1 MRRSLLA
8 AVSASAIALS
18 AAPGAAFADDE
29 IDDERTAPQRTSD
42 AGDGG
47 GPDNIVITSDGRVVL
62 ETAGPAVIL
71 DSDNDVTIE
80 SGGEV
85 SIDNVDGAIGV
96 EIQGGNEGDF
106 THAGAITLLED
117 YTPSDSGTDDLAD
130 RDGDGDADDP
140 DREADGEFSQDADK
154 TGVLVSGTDVFLGNI
169 ITESGSLIRVYGD
182 TSYGVRVQAPVD
194 GDLSFGGDIEMR
206 GDDSRAVSIE
216 NEVTGDVTVA
226 GRITMASPGGT
237 AVAIEGDING
247 STLFGGSVLNT
258 GYRLSQRS
266 LAGVFQTLDQGDDDL
281 SGGAAVLIEGS
292 LRDGVFVLG
301 AAEDGSQGG
310 ARIRQSGDAP
320 GFVVRPGETASEDL
334 TIGRAVVPAGFD
346 ADRSEDEDETLDHAI
361 VNEGAIEADGIFDG
375 RDATAVLIAGRDVN
389 GTLRA
394 VILEGGFL
402 NDGVIRSDAYDGDSV
417 AMRFGAGA
425 QADEVRNTD
434 IIVAQGLRGFEE
446 DGFADDAHNTATA
459 TAVIIDAGAEIG
471 ALINEGRIVAD
482 LVEDGA
488 AATAVKVSGDGLERI
503 ENSGDISAGVTAP
516 DEGVLDKITLV
527 AIDASDMTGGLT
539 VRQFDADLDDDASPV
554 IDGDILFGSGDD
566 VLRLEAGAINGD
578 VFFGDGADTLFLRGA
593 DLTGEIGDSDG
604 QLTID
609 AEDATL
615 TISTGEQLTLSN
627 ARFGEGATLD
637 LTVDGAERDTAFL
650 IATDTVSFEEGSELQ
665 VSLTELIGENGV
677 FSLIDAGALSFEDE
691 DAILETTGAPYLY
704 EATIERDPSDA
715 GALRLTLRR
724 KNAGELGMNANQA
737 GTYADTLAMFDE
749 VEALG
754 AAFAAIRTREDFF
767 SAYDQLLPEYS
778 ASAIQ
783 FAIAANDAAQGALA
797 ARLRNAR
804 LAPDELAGLWV
815 QEFGYFADRSETAFG
830 PGYRGEGVGL
840 AIGLDQPMGPFYA
853 VGVNV
858 AAAASEVEEIN
869 GFDEPMVAITGQ
881 LGAYAA
887 MDMGGI
893 DISTSLALG
902 YDSFE
907 SERRILIGDFS
918 AVNTA
923 DWSGWHVA
931 ASASAGRDF
940 TLGKWVVRPEAA
952 LSYLALFESGYE
964 EEAIDGAE
972 ELALIVDDRESTAI
986 TAAATLEV
994 ARRFGTDISWWLPH
1008 ARIGYRGDF
1017 SDGENETTARFNGPG
1032 DSFTLRSTELSGSGV
1047 LAGFGL
1053 SAGSNYSTFTF
1064 AYDADIREDFIR
1076 HVARLVVRITF

>member
-18 AAPGAAFADDE
+18 VAPGAAIADDE
-29 IDDERTAPQRTSD
+29 IDDERTEQQRTSD
-42 AGDGG
+42 AGEGG
-47 GPDNIVITSDGRVVL
+47 GPDNIVITSNGRVVL
-62 ETAGPAVIL
+62 ETAGPAVVM

-80 SGGEV
+80 SGGEI
-85 SIDNVDGAIGV
+85 SIDDVDGAVGV
-96 EIQGGNEGDF
+96 EIQGGSEGDF
-106 THAGAITLLED
+106 THAGTIALLED

-169 ITESGSLIRVYGD
+169 VTESGSLIRVYGD
-182 TSYGVRVQAPVD
+182 TSYGVRVQAPVE
-194 GDLSFGGDIEMR
+194 GDLSFGGNVDMR
-206 GDDSRAVSIE
+206 GDDSRAVSVE

-226 GRITMASPGGT
+226 GRITMASPGGS
-237 AVAIEGDING
+237 AVAIEGDVNG
-247 STLFGGSVLNT
+247 STLFGGNILNT
-258 GYRLSQRS
+258 GYRISNRS
-266 LAGVFQTLDQGDDDL
+266 FASVFQTLDQDDDDL

-292 LRDGVFVLG
+292 LRDGVFILG
-301 AAEDGSQGG
+301 AAEDGSQSG
-310 ARIRQSGDAP
+310 ARIRQAGDAP
-320 GFVVRPGETASEDL
+320 GFLVRPDEAASENM

-346 ADRSEDEDETLDHAI
+346 ADRSEDEDEALDHAI
-361 VNEGAIEADGIFDG
+361 VNEGAIDADGVFDG
-375 RDATAVLIAGRDVN
+375 RDATAVLIAGRDVS

-394 VILEGGFL
+394 VVLEGGFL
-402 NDGVIRSDAYDGDSV
+402 NAGAIRSDAYDGDAV
-417 AMRFGAGA
+417 ALRFGEGA
-425 QADEVRNTD
+425 QAAEVRNTNL
-434 IIVAQGLRGFEE
+434 IGARGLRGFEE
-446 DGFADDAHNTATA
+446 DGFADDAFETATA
-459 TAVIIDAGAEIG
+459 TAIVIDAGAEIG
-471 ALINEGRIVAD
+471 DLINEGRIASE
-482 LVEDGA
+482 LVNRGS
-488 AATAVKVSGDGLERI
+488 AATAIKVSGESLQRI
-503 ENSGDISAGVTAP
+503 ENSGEISAGVTNA
-516 DEGVLDKITLV
+516 LDGALEAATLI
-527 AIDASDMTGGLT
+527 AIDASGMTGGLT
-539 VRQFDADLDDDASPV
+539 VRQFDADPDDENAPV
-554 IDGDILFGSGDD
+554 IDGDVLFGSGDD
-566 VLRLEAGAINGD
+566 VLRLEAGSINGD

-593 DLTGEIGDSDG
+593 NLTGEIGDSDG
-604 QLTID
+604 RLTID

-615 TISTGEQLTLSN
+615 AISTGEQLSITS

-637 LTVDGAERDTAFL
+637 LIVDGADRDTAFL
-650 IATDTVSFEEGSELQ
+650 TASDTVSFEAGSELQ
-665 VSLTELIGENGV
+665 VSLSELIGENGV
-677 FSLIDAGALSFEDE
+677 FSLIDAGALAFDDE
-691 DAILETTGAPYLY
+691 EAILETTGAPYLY
-704 EATIERDPSDA
+704 EATIERDPNDA

-724 KNAGELGMNANQA
+724 KDAGELGMNANQA
-737 GTYADTLAMFDE
+737 GTYSDTLAMFDE

-804 LAPDELAGLWV
+804 MAPDELAGLWV

-853 VGVNV
+853 VGVNL

-869 GFDEPMVAITGQ
+869 GFDEPMVSITGQ
-881 LGAYAA
+881 VGAYAA

-964 EEAIDGAE
+964 EEAIEGAE

-1076 HVARLVVRITF
+1076 HVARLVIRLTF